1 MIIRKDKNGDEIII
15 NTSKKMD
22 KIYNQ
27 DGTKKKS
34 REDKKKTKITMIL
47 PCEITSHGRIENKN

>member
-1 MIIRKDKNGDEIII
+1 MIIRKDKNGDETII

-34 REDKKKTKITMIL
+34 REDKKN
-47 PCEITSHGRIENKN
+47 ENNNNSPM